1 MPQWKVWL
9 ATNDAPTT
17 RADDDAWWDR
27 AKPIPFN
34 VKFRRTEGEIKNYAE
49 ISLKEEVAF
58 QPASRGC
65 CCVVAGRAEP
75 SRGRG
80 AGSGRR
86 RDRDDWLQRFIDEH
100 LEQTSDPEQYA
111 IRSKV
116 FERFTEWADTNKE
129 ARSVNNK
136 NFMEAIRRKGF
147 KDESVKQKGKTQ
159 RVWVGWRL
167 KTSVEQGVGATVR
180 ADTFNTEELGI

>member
-1 MPQWKVWL
+1 VAQ
-9 ATNDAPTT
+9 AA
-17 RADDDAWWDR
+17 DAW
-27 AKPIPFN
+27 
-34 VKFRRTEGEIKNYAE
+34 
-49 ISLKEEVAF
+49 
-58 QPASRGC
+58 
-65 CCVVAGRAEP
+65 
-75 SRGRG
+75 
-80 AGSGRR
+80 

-100 LEQTSDPEQYA
+100 LEATSDPEQYA

-116 FERFTEWADTNKE
+116 FERFSGWADTNKE
-129 ARSVNNK
+129 ARSVNHK

-180 ADTFNTEELGI
+180 EDTEELGI